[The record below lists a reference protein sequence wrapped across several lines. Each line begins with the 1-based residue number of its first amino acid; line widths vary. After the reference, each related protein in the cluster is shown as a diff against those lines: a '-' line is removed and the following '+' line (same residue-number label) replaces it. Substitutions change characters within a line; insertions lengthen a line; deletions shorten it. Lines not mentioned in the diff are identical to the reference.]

1 MIGFGAHRFVQLA
14 SAHTN
19 VYYYKFSYTG
29 RYSHTYYPADKPY
42 GAVHHDELLYL
53 LRVPVMTPPFKQTD
67 PENTII
73 EQLTGWWAN
82 FAETGL
88 EIQ

>member
-1 MIGFGAHRFVQLA
+1 MNI
-14 SAHTN
+14 S
-19 VYYYKFSYTG
+19 
-29 RYSHTYYPADKPY
+29 

-53 LRVPVMTPPFKQTD
+53 LRVPIMTPAFAKTD

-73 EQLTGWWAN
+73 DQLTGWWAN

-88 EIQ
+88 VKFE